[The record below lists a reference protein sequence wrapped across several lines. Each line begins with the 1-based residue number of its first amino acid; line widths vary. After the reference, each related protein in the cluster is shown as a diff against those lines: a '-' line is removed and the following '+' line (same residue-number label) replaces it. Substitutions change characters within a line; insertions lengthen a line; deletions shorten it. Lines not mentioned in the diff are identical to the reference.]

1 MRIIDKIKNAG
12 DTLFSFEILPPLKGK
27 SIESIFKCID
37 GLMDFNPAFID
48 VTYHREEYILK
59 KRPDGSFDRISTRK
73 RPGTVAICASIQ
85 NKYKVDAVPHIIC
98 GGFTRE
104 DTENALIDLDFL
116 GIENVLALRGDNLKS
131 ESHFMPEPL
140 GNKNALELIHQVK
153 NMNNGIY
160 LDGELQEPTATSFC
174 IGAACYPEK
183 HQDAPNFK
191 SDLNFLKRK
200 VEAGAEFLTTQ
211 MFFDNKKYF
220 DFLDKCKENGI
231 DVPVIPGIKPI
242 TKKNQLYLLPKFF
255 NSDIPFE
262 LSNEVEQAKTD
273 EAVKQ
278 IGAEWCI
285 EQCKELKSRG
295 VPVIHFYTMGYAETT
310 RAIAKEVY

>member
-1 MRIIDKIKNAG
+1 MRIIEKIKEAKA
-12 DTLFSFEILPPLKGK
+12 TLFSFEILPPLKGK
-27 SIESIFKCID
+27 SIQSIFKCID
-37 GLMDFNPAFID
+37 GLMDFSPAFID

-59 KRPDGSFDRISTRK
+59 KRPDGSFDRVSTRK

-98 GGFTRE
+98 GGFTKE

-116 GIENVLALRGDNLKS
+116 GIKNLLLLRGDNLKT
-131 ESHFMPEPL
+131 ENHFTPEPK
-140 GNKNALELIHQVK
+140 GNNNALELIYQVK

-160 LDGELQEPTATSFC
+160 LDEELENPTPTSFC

-183 HQDAPNFK
+183 HQDAPNMK

-220 DFLDKCKENGI
+220 EFIELCRQGGI

-242 TKKNQLYLLPKFF
+242 STRKQLYVLPKIF
-255 NSDIPFE
+255 NANIPFE
-262 LSNEVEQAKTD
+262 LSSEIEKAKND

-278 IGAEWCI
+278 IGIEWCI
-285 EQCKELKSRG
+285 QQCKELRAKQ
-295 VPVIHFYTMGYAETT
+295 VPVIHFYTMGYAEST
-310 RAIAKEVY
+310 REIAEQVF

>member
-1 MRIIDKIKNAG
+1 MKIVDKIKQTSE
-12 DTLFSFEILPPLKGK
+12 TLFSFEILPPLKGK
-27 SIESIFKCID
+27 SIHSIFKCID

-59 KRPDGSFDRISTRK
+59 KRTDGSFDRISTRK

-98 GGFTRE
+98 GGFTKE

-116 GIENVLALRGDNLKS
+116 GIRNVLLLRGDNLKS
-131 ESHFMPEPL
+131 ESHFIPEPR
-140 GNKNALELIHQVK
+140 GHSNSLELIHQVI

-160 LDGELQEPTATSFC
+160 LDEELENPTPTSFC

-183 HQDAPNFK
+183 HQDAPNLK

-200 VEAGAEFLTTQ
+200 IEAGAEFLTTQ
-211 MFFDNKKYF
+211 MFFDNSKYF
-220 DFLDKCKENGI
+220 EFLNRCSEEGI
-231 DVPVIPGIKPI
+231 QVPIIPGIKPI
-242 TKKNQLYLLPKFF
+242 TKKNQLFLLPKIF
-255 NSDIPFE
+255 NTHIPFE
-262 LSNEVEQAKTD
+262 LSNEIEKAKTD

-278 IGAEWCI
+278 IGIEWCI
-285 EQCKELKSRG
+285 NQCKELKQRKA
-295 VPVIHFYTMGYAETT
+295 PVIHFYTMGYSETT
-310 RAIAKEVY
+310 YAIAKEVF

>member
-1 MRIIDKIKNAG
+1 MKIIDKIKNAEN
-12 DTLFSFEILPPLKGK
+12 TLFSFEILPPLKGK
-27 SIESIFKCID
+27 SIESIFNCID
-37 GLMDFNPAFID
+37 GLIDFNPAFVD

-98 GGFTRE
+98 GGFTKE

-116 GIENVLALRGDNLKS
+116 GIRNVLVLRGDNLKT
-131 ESHFMPEPL
+131 ESHFIPEPK
-140 GNKNALELIHQVK
+140 GNANSLELIHQVK

-160 LDGELQEPTATSFC
+160 LDEELENPTATSFC

-183 HQDAPNFK
+183 HQDAPNVM

-211 MFFDNKKYF
+211 MFFDNSKYF
-220 DFLDKCKENGI
+220 SFLKKCEEHGI
-231 DVPVIPGIKPI
+231 NVPIIPGIKPI
-242 TKKNQLYLLPKFF
+242 TNKTQLYLLPKIF
-255 NSDIPFE
+255 NIEIPFE
-262 LSNEVEQAKTD
+262 LSNEVEKAKTN

-278 IGAEWCI
+278 IGIEWCI
-285 EQCKELKSRG
+285 EQCKELKQKK
-295 VPVIHFYTMGYAETT
+295 VPVIHFYTMGYADTT
-310 RAIAKEVY
+310 RQVASVVY

>member
-1 MRIIDKIKNAG
+1 MRIVDKIENAKK
-12 DTLFSFEILPPLKGK
+12 TLFSFEILPPLKGK
-27 SIESIFKCID
+27 SIDSIYKCID
-37 GLMDFNPAFID
+37 GLYEFEPAFID

-59 KRPDGSFDRISTRK
+59 KRADGGFDRISTRK

-85 NKYKVDAVPHIIC
+85 SKYKVDAVPHIIC
-98 GGFTRE
+98 GGFSKE

-131 ESHFMPEPL
+131 ESHFTPEPL
-140 GNKNALELIHQVK
+140 GNSNALELIHQVK

-160 LDGELQEPTATSFC
+160 LDEELGNPTPTSFC

-211 MFFDNKKYF
+211 MFFDNIKYF
-220 DFLDKCKENGI
+220 DFVAHCREEGI
-231 DVPVIPGIKPI
+231 SVPIIPGIKPI
-242 TKKNQLYLLPKFF
+242 TKRNQLYLLPKIF

-262 LSNEVEQAKTD
+262 LSNEIEKAKTD

-278 IGAEWCI
+278 IGIEWCI
-285 EQCKELKSRG
+285 VQCKELKSLG
-295 VPVIHFYTMGYAETT
+295 VPVIHFYTMGFAETT
-310 RAIAKEVY
+310 KAIAKAIY

>member
-1 MRIIDKIKNAG
+1 MKIIDKINKAKN
-12 DTLFSFEILPPLKGK
+12 TLFSFEILPPLKGK
-27 SIESIFKCID
+27 SIESIFNCID
-37 GLMDFNPAFID
+37 GLIDFNPAFID
-48 VTYHREEYILK
+48 VTYHREEYIMK

-98 GGFTRE
+98 GGFTKE
-104 DTENALIDLDFL
+104 DTENAFIDLDFL
-116 GIENVLALRGDNLKS
+116 GIRNVLLLRGDNLKT
-131 ESHFMPEPL
+131 ESHFTPEPR
-140 GNKNALELIHQVK
+140 GNANSLELIYQVK

-160 LDGELQEPTATSFC
+160 LDEELENPTPTSFC

-183 HQDAPNFK
+183 HQDAPNVR

-211 MFFDNKKYF
+211 MFFDNSKFFNFIKK
-220 DFLDKCKENGI
+220 CNENGI
-231 DVPVIPGIKPI
+231 NVPVIPGIKPI
-242 TKKNQLYLLPKFF
+242 TNKNHLYLLPKIF
-255 NSDIPFE
+255 NIDIPFE
-262 LSNEVEQAKTD
+262 LSNEIEKAKTH

-278 IGAEWCI
+278 IGLEWCI
-285 EQCKELKSRG
+285 AQCKELKQNK

-310 RAIAKEVY
+310 RQIVSAVY

>member
-1 MRIIDKIKNAG
+1 MKIIEKIKNAKSA
-12 DTLFSFEILPPLKGK
+12 LFSFEILPPLKGK

-37 GLMDFNPAFID
+37 GLIEFDPAFID

-98 GGFTRE
+98 GGFTKE

-116 GIENVLALRGDNLKS
+116 GIRNVLALRGDNLKS
-131 ESHFMPEPL
+131 ESHFMPEPR
-140 GNKNALELIHQVK
+140 GNSNALELIHQVK

-160 LDGELQEPTATSFC
+160 LDEELENPTPTSFC
-174 IGAACYPEK
+174 VGAACYPEK

-220 DFLDKCKENGI
+220 SFLDKCKENGI
-231 DVPVIPGIKPI
+231 NVPIIPGIKPI
-242 TKKNQLYLLPKFF
+242 TKKNQLFLLPKIF

-262 LSNEVEQAKTD
+262 LSNEIENAKTE

-278 IGAEWCI
+278 IGIEWCI
-285 EQCKELKSRG
+285 EQCKELKARK